1 MKRFSVCMIVLAL
14 TATIAPP
21 PSMGGPAHPLP
32 SSRHDL
38 LIGDAILLAQRTGV
52 VENAVDKARQEEDN
66 LWEEEEALFDGEYEE
81 ALTIADPLYYLNKG
95 IWHFNDV
102 VYVYVAEPAARGY
115 NRILPETVRTG
126 VTNFFSNWITPVRL
140 VSCLL
145 QAKWKEAGTESG
157 RFLIN
162 TTFGVLG
169 FADLAKEDE
178 WTGWDVADE
187 DLGQAFGAWGIGH
200 GFYLV
205 LPILGPSSA
214 RDGVGR
220 VGERFLDP
228 LTYLDIH
235 TWERIAISAYRGFA
249 QYAPYEGEYIKFKE
263 MSLDPY
269 TAMRD
274 AYIQL
279 RDRKVR
285 E

>member
-1 MKRFSVCMIVLAL
+1 MKRISLLVISIGLA
-14 TATIAPP
+14 TAL
-21 PSMGGPAHPLP
+21 SGGPSWGAP
-32 SSRHDL
+32 SPPRPGPHHNSPQS
-38 LIGDAILLAQRTGV
+38 DAIYLAQV
-52 VENAVDKARQEEDN
+52 SDVAEEAVAGTTSEEDLWDEEESLFEGQEEMV
-66 LWEEEEALFDGEYEE
+66 
-81 ALTIADPLYYLNKG
+81 TIADPLYYVNKG

-102 VYVYVAEPAARGY
+102 FYIYVAEPAARGY
-115 NRILPETVRTG
+115 NKAVPATVRRG
-126 VTNFFSNWITPVRL
+126 VTNFFANWYTPVRL

-169 FADLAKEDE
+169 FADLAKEE
-178 WTGWDVADE
+178 TWTSWEMADE
-187 DLGQAFGAWGIGH
+187 DVGQVFGAWGIGH

-214 RDGVGR
+214 RDTAGR
-220 VGERFLDP
+220 IGERFLDP
-228 LTYLDIH
+228 LTYLEIK
-235 TWERIAISAYRGFA
+235 TWESAAISAYRGFA

-274 AYIQL
+274 AYLQL
-279 RDRKVR
+279 RARKVR